1 MICAFLI
8 DLIYVFVIDLI
19 SAFVIDLICVF
30 VKYLRSVFV
39 LVFFLCISLS
49 ILPAN
54 VFELTYQESILLLL
68 QGRGYKLIQKLIQ
81 VFFHRTLSNEQVV
94 GSFVFDTKKRMRH
107 TR

>member
-1 MICAFLI
+1 MLHKILICAFLI

-39 LVFFLCISLS
+39 LVFLS
-49 ILPAN
+49 VHIFIHSAGKC
-54 VFELTYQESILLLL
+54 VRTYLSRKHFAVL

-81 VFFHRTLSNEQVV
+81 VFFPQNIEQ
-94 GSFVFDTKKRMRH
+94 
-107 TR
+107 